1 MAQHASP
8 SSQASLRRP
17 SAGIAIYPIEDPP
30 AAERPEEIESTAS
43 AAIEE
48 AEVLH
53 ASLKAGSIAQIVVAM
68 IAVVGLLYL
77 LKFVMVTGLAA
88 LLLAFILE
96 PLVVQLDRVGIR
108 RGVGA
113 LLTVVLIAVLA
124 AGACYF
130 LYSRAKDFATELPKY
145 SERIRSSLGRLLEP
159 ISSLESST
167 RSMVSSAKD
176 GKEPIPVVIQ
186 EGPIFPRVIFADG
199 EAIKE
204 LSLAIGFIP
213 FLTYFMLTCKQH
225 AHSATV
231 KLFPKEHR
239 VTAYRTVATISAMI
253 RSFLVGN
260 LIVGLISAI
269 VSATVFWLVGI
280 PYFYFLASISG
291 FLSLIPS
298 VGVFMALLPPLVG
311 GIGIL
316 DKTGVGVILLTV
328 VGVHAVMMNFV
339 YPKLM
344 GKRLRLNP
352 LAVVLSLLFWA
363 WIWGAMGLVL
373 AVPIIGAAKI
383 VCDYTDSLR
392 GLGAWLGDEDS
403 DIADLGHMAGTMKSP
418 SP

>member
-1 MAQHASP
+1 M
-8 SSQASLRRP
+8 
-17 SAGIAIYPIEDPP
+17 
-30 AAERPEEIESTAS
+30 
-43 AAIEE
+43 EE

-96 PLVVQLDRVGIR
+96 PLVVQLDRMGIR
-108 RGVGA
+108 RGAGA
-113 LLTVVLIAVLA
+113 LLTVVLIAVSA
-124 AGACYF
+124 AATCYF

-145 SERIRSSLGRLLEP
+145 SERIRASLGRLQEP

-167 RSMVSSAKD
+167 RSMVSSPKD
-176 GKEPIPVVIQ
+176 GKEAIPVVIQ

-199 EAIKE
+199 GVIKE
-204 LSLAIGFIP
+204 LLLAMGFIP

-260 LIVGLISAI
+260 LIVALISAT
-269 VSATVFWLVGI
+269 VSATVFWSVGI
-280 PYFYFLASISG
+280 PYFYFLATISG

-298 VGVFMALLPPLVG
+298 VGVFLALLPPLVG
-311 GIGIL
+311 GVGIL
-316 DKTGVGVILLTV
+316 HKTGVGVIVLTV
-328 VGVHAVMMNFV
+328 VGVHAIMMNFV

-363 WIWGAMGLVL
+363 WIWGAMGLIL
-373 AVPIIGAAKI
+373 AVPIIGATKI

-403 DIADLGHMAGTMKSP
+403 DIADLGPIAETMG
-418 SP
+418 

>member
-1 MAQHASP
+1 MAHHASP
-8 SSQASLRRP
+8 SSKSSLRRP
-17 SAGIAIYPIEDPP
+17 SAESGIYSIENPS
-30 AAERPEEIESTAS
+30 AAERPN
-43 AAIEE
+43 AAMQE

-77 LKFVMVTGLAA
+77 LKFVMVTGLTA

-96 PLVVQLDRVGIR
+96 PLVIRLDRAGIR

-113 LLTVVLIAVLA
+113 LLTVGVIATLA
-124 AGACYF
+124 AASCCF
-130 LYSRAKDFATELPKY
+130 LYSRAKDFATQLPKY
-145 SERIRSSLGRLLEP
+145 SERIRSSLGQLQEP
-159 ISSLESST
+159 ISKLESST
-167 RSMVSSAKD
+167 RSMVSSPKD

-199 EAIKE
+199 GVIKE
-204 LSLAIGFIP
+204 FLLAIGFIP

-239 VTAYRTVATISAMI
+239 MTAYRTIATISAMI

-260 LIVGLISAI
+260 LIVGLISAT
-269 VSATVFWLVGI
+269 VSTLVFWLVGI
-280 PYFYFLASISG
+280 PYFYFLAMISG

-298 VGVFMALLPPLVG
+298 VGVFLALLPPFVG

-316 DKTGVGVILLTV
+316 HKTGVGVILLTV

-363 WIWGAMGLVL
+363 WIWGAMGLIL
-373 AVPIIGAAKI
+373 AVPIIAATKI

-392 GLGAWLGDEDS
+392 GLGAWLGNEDS
-403 DIADLGHMAGTMKSP
+403 GIADLGPIAGTIE
-418 SP
+418 